1 MVNMN
6 LLNNL
11 FDSDNIS
18 IININ
23 KKYFKVMII
32 LLIIAIMLLFMKKD
46 IYYTSTFTIS
56 DGKTILLVKNDYIN
70 NIKESKYITI
80 DNIETKYNINNIT
93 LTGDINMVDVSL
105 DTIINISSGVYK
117 IKLGKERLF
126 DYIIRIIRE

>member
-1 MVNMN
+1 MN